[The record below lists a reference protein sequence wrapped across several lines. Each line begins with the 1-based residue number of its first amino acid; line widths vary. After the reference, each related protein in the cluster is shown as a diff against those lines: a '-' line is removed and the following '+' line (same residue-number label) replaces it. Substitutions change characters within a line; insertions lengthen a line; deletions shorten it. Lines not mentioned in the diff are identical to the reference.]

1 MKRRRRPWRRD
12 RRGRSGFTLIETL
25 IATLLMAIILGA
37 LATLTA
43 QWLPNWNRGFA
54 RLQRTEL
61 SGRGLERIVADLAAA
76 QFIPAYGD
84 AKGGPLFDGGELS
97 VTFVRSSLG
106 PNARPGLEI
115 VRIAETADARGLAV
129 VRMRAP
135 FAPVAPDAS
144 LDRLAFADPTVLMRT
159 PYRLSFAYAGADRVW
174 RDGWRGQTELP
185 RQVRLTV
192 RDAASSR
199 ALAISTVATLHVNA
213 PAESVRLKNTATPAT
228 KNAQD
233 SGGGFKP

>member
-1 MKRRRRPWRRD
+1 MNRRRRLPPHEG
-12 RRGRSGFTLIETL
+12 RGCSGFTLIETL

-37 LATLTA
+37 LATITA

-54 RLQRTEL
+54 RLQRAEL

-76 QFIPAYGD
+76 RFIPAFGD
-84 AKGGPLFDGGELS
+84 AKSGPLFDGGELS

-115 VRIAETADARGLAV
+115 VRIAEAADARGLAV

-135 FAPVAPDAS
+135 FAPLLPGAN
-144 LDRLAFADPTVLMRT
+144 LDLLAFTDPIVLMRA
-159 PYRLSFAYAGADRVW
+159 PYRLTFAYAGTDRVW
-174 RDGWRGQTELP
+174 RDSWRGGSELP
-185 RQVRLTV
+185 RLIRLTI

-199 ALAISTVATLHVNA
+199 TLALSTITTVHVNA
-213 PAESVRLKNTATPAT
+213 PAESVLLKNAATPAT

-233 SGGGFKP
+233 RGDGHKP

>member
-1 MKRRRRPWRRD
+1 MKKRRWLPWRD

-54 RLQRTEL
+54 RLQRAEL

-106 PNARPGLEI
+106 PNARLGLEI
-115 VRIAETADARGLAV
+115 VRIADAADARGLAV

-135 FAPVAPDAS
+135 FAPLAPEAG
-144 LDRLAFADPTVLMRT
+144 LDRLAFADPTVLMRA
-159 PYRLSFAYAGADRVW
+159 PYRLTFAYAGAEHAW
-174 RDGWRGQTELP
+174 RDTWRGQTELP
-185 RQVRLTV
+185 RQVRLTI
-192 RDAASSR
+192 RDAATSR
-199 ALAISTVATLHVNA
+199 ALTISTTAAVHINA
-213 PAESVRLKNTATPAT
+213 PAESVRLKNAATPAT

-233 SGGGFKP
+233 RGDGAKP

>member
-1 MKRRRRPWRRD
+1 MNRRRWLPARD
-12 RRGRSGFTLIETL
+12 RRGCSGFTLIETL

-37 LATLTA
+37 LATITA

-54 RLQRTEL
+54 RLQRAEL

-76 QFIPAYGD
+76 QFIPAFGD
-84 AKGGPLFDGGELS
+84 AKSGPLFDGGELS

-115 VRIAETADARGLAV
+115 VRIAEAADVRGLAV

-135 FAPVAPDAS
+135 FAPLLPGAS
-144 LDRLAFADPTVLMRT
+144 LDGLAFADPIALMRA
-159 PYRLSFAYAGADRVW
+159 PYRLTFAYAGADRVW
-174 RDGWRGQTELP
+174 RDSWRGGSDLP
-185 RQVRLTV
+185 RLIRLTI

-199 ALAISTVATLHVNA
+199 TLALSTIATVHVNA
-213 PAESVRLKNTATPAT
+213 PAEGVLQKNAATPAT
-228 KNAQD
+228 KNPQNRGD
-233 SGGGFKP
+233 GLKP